1 MRAFEDGYLAVCCY
15 SEYVH
20 VGGWVLGGLEET
32 CAETCLNVKQTCYRS
47 SNVKSDELLPGKK
60 EMNFTII
67 NAGLVAETG
76 SDSKVGYALG
86 EASAHKGS
94 HTLLGRGAVAKMV
107 KAAKAKVK
115 AKNKGLKAKKLS
127 PKKAAPS
134 SGKGGKGAPRSTV
147 ATPSDVECKNFYT
160 SCSTSS
166 PTFNKEKDE
175 CVICGGGTLMLIFFT
190 FHPHSLPAAAFSFAT
205 ATALHLCCP

>member
-32 CAETCLNVKQTCYRS
+32 CTETCLNVKQTCYRS

-76 SDSKVGYALG
+76 SY
-86 EASAHKGS
+86 
-94 HTLLGRGAVAKMV
+94 
-107 KAAKAKVK
+107 
-115 AKNKGLKAKKLS
+115 
-127 PKKAAPS
+127 
-134 SGKGGKGAPRSTV
+134 
-147 ATPSDVECKNFYT
+147 VECKNFHT
-160 SCSTSS
+160 HCRGTKWS
-166 PTFNKEKDE
+166 PSFNKAKDE
-175 CVICGGGTLMLIFFT
+175 CVMCGGGGGTLMLIFFT
-190 FHPHSLPAAAFSFAT
+190 FYPHSLPAAAFSFAT